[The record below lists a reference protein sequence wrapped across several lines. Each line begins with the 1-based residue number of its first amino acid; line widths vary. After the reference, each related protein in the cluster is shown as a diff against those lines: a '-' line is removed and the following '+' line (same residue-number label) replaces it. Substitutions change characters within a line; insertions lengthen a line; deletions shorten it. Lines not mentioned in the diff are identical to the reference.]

1 VTHLVRMQDFENW
14 LNRGRRSPAETVLK
28 GGCGKYLGCAKN
40 NIRRTGWISM
50 VAAAS
55 RGERCPLTVRPAMRL
70 LIALY
75 RIYTIVLH
83 VYYPFVSRR
92 HSKEEF

>member
-1 VTHLVRMQDFENW
+1 
-14 LNRGRRSPAETVLK
+14 
-28 GGCGKYLGCAKN
+28 
-40 NIRRTGWISM
+40 M